1 MKYQEAQRL
10 LSRYL
15 PILLFSITIIVTPW
29 LSSDPI
35 NTPKFLLL
43 TIAGAICYGLLIQN
57 YRVLLGSSPE
67 SKVLLVLSGFFAFG
81 LFASFLSSNLDWR
94 EQFFGVSG
102 RNTGIISYLSL
113 VSVLLAVVFFYSS
126 NLFSR
131 FLLMLVGSGL
141 VSGAY
146 GLLQLL
152 SLDPI
157 NWQNPY
163 NPVIGFL
170 GNPNFQSSFLGISTV
185 ALFSYTISSGSRL
198 NLRVLSGM
206 GILLNSVVIY
216 KSDSQQGALVL
227 ILGISLVTLGYLYA
241 LRAKIYFQLFSV
253 LFSLGIFTGI
263 MGILEKGPLASI
275 LYKPSVTFRG
285 DYWRAGFKMFNE
297 NILTGL
303 GIDSYGSYYRQY
315 RDLAAVTR
323 RGPEITSNAA
333 HNVVI
338 DLAANGGL
346 LLVIPYLLLIVFT
359 FWIFMRAIRVQSDN
373 KSLILVFALWV
384 CYQAQS
390 IISINQLALAAWGW
404 VLMGLTIA
412 LSLNTLNK
420 TEPSSENKKLG
431 KSKLPQNQTSAS
443 TVLLVFLSLI
453 IGISIGALPLNASAN
468 QKNAITSGKTD
479 SVIAAAYSNPLDPNR
494 MNVLAAILAN
504 YSYPDEALKLSKKT
518 VEIFPLSYDAW
529 RIISQLDTASSSDK
543 AKALQEMR
551 RLDPLNETI
560 GK

>member
-1 MKYQEAQRL
+1 MKFQEAQRL
-10 LSRYL
+10 MSRYL
-15 PILLFSITIIVTPW
+15 PILLFSITIVVTPW
-29 LSSDPI
+29 FSSDPI

-43 TIAGAICYGLLIQN
+43 TIAGTICCGLLIQN
-57 YRVLLGSSPE
+57 YRVLLGGNPE
-67 SKVLLVLSGFFAFG
+67 SKILLVLSGLFVFG
-81 LFASFLSSNLDWR
+81 LVASFQGSDLDWR
-94 EQFFGVSG
+94 EQFFGTSG
-102 RNTGIISYLSL
+102 RNTGLISYLSL
-113 VSVLLAVVFFYSS
+113 IFVLLAVIFFYSS
-126 NLFSR
+126 NLFSK
-131 FLLMLVGSGL
+131 FLSVLVASGL
-141 VSGAY
+141 VSGVY

-185 ALFSYTISSGSRL
+185 ALFSYTISSSSGF
-198 NLRVLSGM
+198 NLRVFTGM
-206 GILLNSVVIY
+206 GILLNLVVIY

-227 ILGISLVTLGYLYA
+227 ILGISLVILGYLYA
-241 LRAKIYFQLFSV
+241 WRSKIYFWLFSV
-253 LFSLGIFTGI
+253 LFSVGMFTGV

-285 DYWRAGFKMFNE
+285 DYWRAGFKMFND

-359 FWIFMRAIRVQSDN
+359 FWIFIRAIRVQSGN

-412 LSLNTLNK
+412 ISFDILNK
-420 TEPSSENKKLG
+420 TEPSVEKKKSSKG
-431 KSKLPQNQTSAS
+431 KSPQNQTSAS
-443 TVLLVFLSLI
+443 TVLLVFISSVV
-453 IGISIGALPLNASAN
+453 GISIGALPFNASAN
-468 QKNAITSGKTD
+468 QKSAITSGKTD

-504 YSYPDEALKLSKKT
+504 YSYPDEALKLAKKT

-529 RIISQLDTASSSDK
+529 RIISQLDTASLSEK
-543 AKALQEMR
+543 AMALQAMR

>member
-1 MKYQEAQRL
+1 MKHQEAQRL
-10 LSRYL
+10 LSRYI

-57 YRVLLGSSPE
+57 YRVLRGGSPE
-67 SKVLLVLSGFFAFG
+67 SKVLLVLSGFFVSG

-131 FLLMLVGSGL
+131 FLLMLVASGL
-141 VSGAY
+141 ISGAY

-185 ALFSYTISSGSRL
+185 ALFSYTISSSSRL
-198 NLRVLSGM
+198 NLRVFSGI

-241 LRAKIYFQLFSV
+241 LRSKIYFRLLSV

-346 LLVIPYLLLIVFT
+346 LLVVPYLLLIVFT
-359 FWIFMRAIRVQSDN
+359 FWIFVRAIRVQSGN
-373 KSLILVFALWV
+373 KSLILIFALWI

-431 KSKLPQNQTSAS
+431 KSKLPQNQISAS
-443 TVLLVFLSLI
+443 TVLLVFLSLVV
-453 IGISIGALPLNASAN
+453 GISIGALPLNASAN
-468 QKNAITSGKTD
+468 QKSAITSGKTD

-504 YSYPDEALKLSKKT
+504 YSYPDEALKVSKKT

-529 RIISQLDTASSSDK
+529 RIISQLDTASSSEK

-560 GK
+560 GR

>member
-1 MKYQEAQRL
+1 MKFQEAQRL

-15 PILLFSITIIVTPW
+15 PVLLFSITIIVTPW

-43 TIAGAICYGLLIQN
+43 SIAGAICSGLLIQN
-57 YRVLLGSSPE
+57 FRVLRGSNLE
-67 SKVLLVLSGFFAFG
+67 SKILLVLCAFFVFG
-81 LFASFLSSNLDWR
+81 LLTSFFSSNLDWR

-102 RNTGIISYLSL
+102 RNTGLLSYLSL
-113 VSVLLAVVFFYSS
+113 VSILFAVVFLYSS

-131 FLLMLVGSGL
+131 FLLMLVAAGL

-185 ALFSYTISSGSRL
+185 ALFSYTITSSSRL
-198 NLRVLSGM
+198 SFRVFTGLGM
-206 GILLNSVVIY
+206 VVNSVVIY

-227 ILGISLVTLGYLYA
+227 ILGISLVTLGNLYTSPS
-241 LRAKIYFQLFSV
+241 KIYFRLYSV
-253 LFSLGIFTGI
+253 LFPLGIFIGM

-285 DYWRAGFKMFNE
+285 DYWRAGFKMFSE

-346 LLVIPYLLLIVFT
+346 LLVIPYLLLIIFT
-359 FWIFMRAIRVQSDN
+359 IWIFIRAMRVQSDN

-384 CYQAQS
+384 CYQSQS

-412 LSLNTLNK
+412 ISLNTLIK
-420 TEPSSENKKLG
+420 TDQSAENKKLS
-431 KSKLPQNQTSAS
+431 KSKAPQNQTSAS
-443 TVLLVFLSLI
+443 TVLLVFLSLVV
-453 IGISIGALPLNASAN
+453 GISLGALPLNASAK
-468 QKNAITSGKTD
+468 QKSAIMSGKTD

-529 RIISQLDTASSSDK
+529 RIISQLDTASSSEK
-543 AKALQEMR
+543 AKALQAMR